1 MKRTRQID
9 MLEGPIFGTLIRLA
23 LPIVASSVIQMGYNL
38 VDMLWI
44 GKLGSNAVAA
54 VGAAGMFLWMGMS
67 ITTVPRIGGQ
77 VLTGQKLG
85 EANRDA
91 AAGYALSALRIAVLF
106 GVLFG
111 AVNVLFDR
119 QLVGFYRLS
128 AAETNQMASQYHMI
142 TCGLILFSIV
152 SQVLG
157 GIFTA
162 MGRTMINFAAT
173 VSGLAINLLLD
184 PLLIFGIGPF
194 PALGVAG
201 AAAATVIAQFIVF
214 AIYMI
219 CAARDKRLFPY
230 IRLFSHAPAGSVR
243 KIAAV
248 GVPPALQDC
257 IFSGISMLLSR
268 IVAGWGDGAVAAQK
282 VGTQIE
288 SISWTIA
295 GGLTTALNAFT
306 AQNFGAGKIS
316 RIHKGFR
323 TGSLMMVVR
332 GIVVSGILIIFPEP
346 LVRLFITEAE
356 VIPIGVAYLRA
367 VGAAELFSC
376 MEGLTAGIF
385 QGMGNTLPPAVSGVA
400 CNLLRIPLALGLSA
414 TPLGVNGVWWAISIS
429 MMLKGLILTVWLV
442 IYMRKRKL

>member
-91 AAGYALSALRIAVLF
+91 AAGYALSAIRIAVLF

-119 QLVGFYRLS
+119 QLIGFYRLS

-142 TCGLILFSIV
+142 TCGLIIFSIV

-162 MGRTMINFAAT
+162 MGRTMINFAGDRVRHGA
-173 VSGLAINLLLD
+173 S
-184 PLLIFGIGPF
+184 IF
-194 PALGVAG
+194 
-201 AAAATVIAQFIVF
+201 
-214 AIYMI
+214 
-219 CAARDKRLFPY
+219 CS
-230 IRLFSHAPAGSVR
+230 IRS
-243 KIAAV
+243 
-248 GVPPALQDC
+248 
-257 IFSGISMLLSR
+257 
-268 IVAGWGDGAVAAQK
+268 
-282 VGTQIE
+282 
-288 SISWTIA
+288 
-295 GGLTTALNAFT
+295 
-306 AQNFGAGKIS
+306 
-316 RIHKGFR
+316 
-323 TGSLMMVVR
+323 
-332 GIVVSGILIIFPEP
+332 
-346 LVRLFITEAE
+346 
-356 VIPIGVAYLRA
+356 
-367 VGAAELFSC
+367 
-376 MEGLTAGIF
+376 
-385 QGMGNTLPPAVSGVA
+385 
-400 CNLLRIPLALGLSA
+400 
-414 TPLGVNGVWWAISIS
+414 
-429 MMLKGLILTVWLV
+429 
-442 IYMRKRKL
+442 